1 MNKLFCLS
9 VLFLVG
15 FKAVSQNWNKVD
27 TTLVNSNV
35 TDTVWRSGPVLISD
49 YYKNPANNK
58 FGVVVKYD
66 STSNRGA
73 FISIN
78 EPDDYFNTDGDS
90 TRVGLV
96 LDADESHT
104 ALVANNYANFHE
116 SVANTDVHNSTSEF
130 NYFRGFYDELGYR
143 DGAAMTRAATLRL
156 SGSFRNN
163 GRAYSNNQFDLLNLR
178 FFTDN
183 SSGNM
188 ASITNFYAVRMEDFR
203 GVNVGII
210 ENGWGIYMKPN
221 VLDNYFGG
229 KVGIGVDSPTAALS
243 IVSDTLNPLSLS
255 GLKEDTSGTDLSL
268 MSVDAAGVVHSKS
281 LQSLNENFTEVL
293 AAITL
298 DDNTFL
304 YVHKGGDVV
313 YTLPAANTR
322 TGKTWKIV
330 NIGNGIITFSQPYYE
345 GNETRDTLTNKAG
358 AYSIELFS
366 DGTNYIAIK

>member
-1 MNKLFCLS
+1 MRNFKLLS
-9 VLFLVG
+9 LVLLISV
-15 FKAVSQNWNKVD
+15 ACQAQNWNKVD
-27 TTLVNSNV
+27 SVTPNSNV

-49 YYKNPANNK
+49 YLTNPSNNK
-58 FGVVVKYD
+58 FGVVAKYD
-66 STSNRGA
+66 STNNRGI
-73 FISIN
+73 FISLN
-78 EPDDYFNTDGDS
+78 EPDDYTNEDGDS

-96 LDADESHT
+96 LDAGESHA

-130 NYFRGFYDELGYR
+130 NYFRGFYEGYGFR
-143 DGAAMTRAATLRL
+143 DGGAMERAATLRL
-156 SGSFRNN
+156 SGAFGNN
-163 GRAYSNNQFDLLNLR
+163 GRAYSNNQYDLLNLR
-178 FFTDN
+178 FFTSSTPDN
-183 SSGNM
+183 L
-188 ASITNFYAVRMEDFR
+188 ATITNFYAVRMEDFR
-203 GVNVGII
+203 GVNVDMI

-221 VLDNYFGG
+221 VLDNFFGG

-255 GLKEDTSGTDLSL
+255 GLKVDTAGTDLSL

-281 LQSLNENFTEVL
+281 LQSLNENFMEVL

-298 DDNTFL
+298 DNDTFL
-304 YVHKGGDVV
+304 YVHKGGDVI

-330 NIGNGIITFSQPYYE
+330 NIGSGSITFSESYYE

>member
-1 MNKLFCLS
+1 MMS
-9 VLFLVG
+9 ITSQ
-15 FKAVSQNWNKVD
+15 AQNWNKVD
-27 TTLVNSNV
+27 TTEVNNNV

-49 YYKNPANNK
+49 YYKNPQNNK
-58 FGVVVKYD
+58 FGVVARYD
-66 STSNRGA
+66 STNNRGA
-73 FISIN
+73 FISLN

-96 LDADESHT
+96 LNAGEHHA

-116 SVANTDVHNSTSEF
+116 SFSNTDVHNSTSEF
-130 NYFRGFYDELGYR
+130 NYFRGFPDYYGYR
-143 DGAAMTRAATLRL
+143 DGGAMTRAATLRL
-156 SGSFRNN
+156 SGSFGNN
-163 GRAYSNNQFDLLNLR
+163 GRAYSNNQYDLLNLR
-178 FFTDN
+178 FFTSN
-183 SSGNM
+183 TPGNL
-188 ASITNFYAVRMEDFR
+188 ATITNFYAVRMEDFR
-203 GVNVGII
+203 GVNVDLI
-210 ENGWGIYMKPN
+210 ENGWGVYMKPN

-255 GLKEDTSGTDLSL
+255 GLKTDTAGTDLAL

-281 LQSLNENFTEVL
+281 LQSLNENFMEVL

-298 DDNTFL
+298 DDDTFL

-322 TGKTWKIV
+322 IGKTWKIV
-330 NIGNGIITFSQPYYE
+330 NIGTGSITFSESYYE
-345 GNETRDTLTNKAG
+345 GNELRDTLTNKAG